1 MWEFLEQG
9 GPIMTVLMAASLI
22 SLAFILE
29 RGWVLRWGRVL
40 PRTLLVSFE
49 NWKVKPEAYEAL
61 IGHCRSDDS
70 TLGRLMLYVSEHSE
84 WSHDE
89 LVDGLQ
95 SRARQEVIRLERGLV
110 VLEIVVGVAPLLGL
124 MGTIQGLMTLFAGI
138 GDLGEADGAILAKG
152 IALALNTTMAGLL
165 VSIPSLVAWSYFNK
179 KVEALGVALEGVCGD
194 FLRRLLKHRS
204 AGG

>member
-1 MWEFLEQG
+1 MLLLG
-9 GPIMTVLMAASLI
+9 AASLI
-22 SLAFILE
+22 SLAFIIE

-40 PRTLLVSFE
+40 PRTILGGFE
-49 NWKVKPEAYEAL
+49 NWKTKPDSFDSL
-61 IGHCRSDDS
+61 IARCKSNNS
-70 TLGRLMLYVSEHSE
+70 TLARLMLYVSEHSD
-84 WSHDE
+84 WTHDE

-124 MGTIQGLMTLFAGI
+124 TGTIQGLMALFAGI
-138 GDLGEADGAILAKG
+138 GDLGAADGAVLAKG

-179 KVEALGVALEGVCGD
+179 RVEALGVALEGVCGD
-194 FLRRLLKHRS
+194 FLRRLLKS
-204 AGG
+204 KAAAD